1 VKKTSSSRKK
11 SATRKSATRKRVK
24 SASKKSR
31 SIETLHDAFI
41 YELSDMRNAEQQ
53 LTKALPK
60 MAKAAS
66 NQQLAEA
73 FETHLEETEHQ
84 IELIDR
90 AVESADIKLKREK
103 CEAMEGLV
111 KEGGEVIEEVESGP
125 VRDAL
130 LIAAAQKVEHY
141 EIASYGSLVAIARE
155 LGLSEAADYLEQILD
170 QEKQTDEILNQL
182 AEQGINEEA
191 AMQDEENVSQRY
203 KQNGRGHD
211 RSYGSIGGWFGG
223 RENRAGRHGYS
234 GGR

>member
-1 VKKTSSSRKK
+1 MKKASSSQKK
-11 SATRKSATRKRVK
+11 SAKRKRVK
-24 SASKKSR
+24 SVPKKSR

-84 IELIDR
+84 IELIDK
-90 AVESADIKLKREK
+90 AVESANIKLKRET

-111 KEGGEVIEEVESGP
+111 EEGGEVIKEVEAGP

-141 EIASYGSLVAIARE
+141 
-155 LGLSEAADYLEQILD
+155 
-170 QEKQTDEILNQL
+170 
-182 AEQGINEEA
+182 
-191 AMQDEENVSQRY
+191 
-203 KQNGRGHD
+203 
-211 RSYGSIGGWFGG
+211 
-223 RENRAGRHGYS
+223 
-234 GGR
+234 